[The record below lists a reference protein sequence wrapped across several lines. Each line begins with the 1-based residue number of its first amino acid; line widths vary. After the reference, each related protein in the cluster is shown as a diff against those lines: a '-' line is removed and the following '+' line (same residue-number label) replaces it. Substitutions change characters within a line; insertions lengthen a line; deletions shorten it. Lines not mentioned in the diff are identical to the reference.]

1 MGTRCVL
8 LHDII
13 RSSSTQ
19 SMIDLD
25 RLNEQQLE
33 ALSEDC
39 EDFLVHRYIPLT
51 GLSVQGIINK
61 ALKEGYQIEKFD
73 RIIRK
78 S

>member
-1 MGTRCVL
+1 MKYMSI
-8 LHDII
+8 HDII
-13 RSSSTQ
+13 RTSNTQ

-39 EDFLVHRYIPLT
+39 EDYLVHRYIPLT
-51 GLSVQGIINK
+51 SHSHHSIINQ
-61 ALKEGYQIEKFD
+61 ALKEGYQLEKFD
-73 RIIRK
+73 RIIIQK

>member
-1 MGTRCVL
+1 
-8 LHDII
+8 
-13 RSSSTQ
+13 
-19 SMIDLD
+19 MIDLD
-25 RLNEQQLE
+25 RLTEQQLE

>member
-1 MGTRCVL
+1 M
-8 LHDII
+8 
-13 RSSSTQ
+13 
-19 SMIDLD
+19 DLD
-25 RLNEQQLE
+25 TLTEHELE

-51 GLSVQGIINK
+51 SHSHHSIINQ

-73 RIIRK
+73 RIIHQ